1 MRLSTKPKFFLFDA
15 GPIIEL
21 HRTGLWRD
29 VLDRADIVV
38 PRVIAEREAE
48 YWVREDNSRRPI
60 NVLADA
66 ESERLTVRDCDE
78 AELRETLELF
88 DRTVQQSVDPGEL
101 HALALLRGWQ
111 GNPLPAFCSADR
123 MAIVCLC
130 LLGFSDAAVSL
141 EGLLGAVGFT
151 VRLDRRFTTT
161 KMMEWVADGRRRSLQ
176 DSGLA

>member
-1 MRLSTKPKFFLFDA
+1 MSTKPKFFLLDA

-21 HRTGLWRD
+21 HRIGLWRD

-38 PRVIAEREAE
+38 PRVIAEKEAE

-60 NVLADA
+60 DVLGDA
-66 ESERLTVRDCDE
+66 ESGRLTIRDCDE

-88 DRTVQQSVDPGEL
+88 DRAVQQSVDPGEL
-101 HALALLRGWQ
+101 HALALIRRWQ
-111 GNPLPAFCSADR
+111 GDPVPAFCSADR

-130 LLGFSDAAVSL
+130 LLGFSDAAASL
-141 EGLLGAVGFT
+141 EELLRAVGFT
-151 VRLDRRFTTT
+151 VRLGRRFTTA
-161 KMMEWVADGRRRSLQ
+161 KMTEWVADGRRRSLQ